1 MTPGLTFVDESSFTY
16 SPLATKT
23 PQPALQVKQ
32 QQLYSD
38 TPSASSMASP
48 KLQEA
53 SLESDGSSSVNSPS
67 PASSPA
73 TSVSSPASF
82 SVASPSLSLPSPGN
96 HFNSPSIKSPR
107 PASSNSTPGK
117 SPLRSCHTQGHGGNN
132 NNDAVFQLRRLTTA
146 TFPTSPQVKI
156 IIIY

>member
-53 SLESDGSSSVNSPS
+53 SLESDGSSSVNSP
-67 PASSPA
+67 
-73 TSVSSPASF
+73 SPASF